1 MESESLAKESESES
15 GDPLSRLLFV
25 FKVTRNPATL
35 FGNSH
40 TGIRISKL
48 CSAVLRARK
57 LFWASHWH
65 CNFDGT
71 DKVHWQ
77 ALFHVRSHLLLAP
90 LQHADIGW
98 PTGNGKKLSCSQVG
112 QATCLAVGSFF
123 PFPVGHP
130 MSAGCTELSKIM
142 ALPFLGRILKH
153 LQQPFM
159 P

>member
-1 MESESLAKESESES
+1 MFDLLLVRFGLLLSSFLWELPGSQEPVEPILRMESESLAKESESES

-98 PTGNGKKLSCSQVG
+98 PTGNGKKLSNSQACCLN
-112 QATCLAVGSFF
+112 QLCLA
-123 PFPVGHP
+123 
-130 MSAGCTELSKIM
+130 A
-142 ALPFLGRILKH
+142 A
-153 LQQPFM
+153 
-159 P
+159 

>member
-1 MESESLAKESESES
+1 MESESLAKVESES

-48 CSAVLRARK
+48 CSAFLRARK

-77 ALFHVRSHLLLAP
+77 ALFHVRSHLWLAA
-90 LQHADIGW
+90 LQHADIGYG
-98 PTGNGKKLSCSQVG
+98 PQEMERN
-112 QATCLAVGSFF
+112 QAAARHRWARQHAWQLLSFF
-123 PFPVGHP
+123 PFPVG
-130 MSAGCTELSKIM
+130 
-142 ALPFLGRILKH
+142 F
-153 LQQPFM
+153 
-159 P
+159 